1 MIKKI
6 TPLQAYVADKKR
18 LNTFSK
24 IQSKSPK
31 SSFKLKWIRIRVYK
45 SVGTSI
51 TNGTISPA
59 KTEGTKIMKN
69 YLFSFLFTQLI
80 SYLIIVYKFTLKKM
94 KVFNK

>member
-59 KTEGTKIMKN
+59 KTEGTKIMKKLYEYEKLPFFFFIYSVN
-69 YLFSFLFTQLI
+69 LI
-80 SYLIIVYKFTLKKM
+80 SYHSL
-94 KVFNK
+94 